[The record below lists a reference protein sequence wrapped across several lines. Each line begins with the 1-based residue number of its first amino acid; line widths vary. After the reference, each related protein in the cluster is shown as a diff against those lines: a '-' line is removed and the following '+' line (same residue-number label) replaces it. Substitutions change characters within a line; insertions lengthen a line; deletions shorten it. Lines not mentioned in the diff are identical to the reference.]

1 MPITNTYLNA
11 GDPIVE
17 ANGQYR
23 GTVNFV
29 FDDGRTVA
37 RNLRAPDEDAWSAL
51 LLNIDD
57 EVEAKQQAQ
66 DAEEAAETDV
76 EVLNPY
82 KQSSVK
88 QMALAYL
95 RNAMSKQDP
104 YVAFLKFSKFNDW
117 RVREGYNLNQVQTA
131 LMAEGLTEED
141 WQDMRDR
148 YSYLS
153 NAGRVSAM
161 QAYQAV
167 VAGDVWAN

>member
-11 GDPIVE
+11 GDPTIEVTGE
-17 ANGQYR
+17 YR
-23 GTVNFV
+23 GTVNFE
-29 FDDGRTVA
+29 FDDGRIVT
-37 RNLRAPDEDAWSAL
+37 RNLRASDEDAWSAL
-51 LLNIDD
+51 MLRIGD
-57 EVEAKQQAQ
+57 EVEAKQQEQ

-76 EVLNPY
+76 EVLNRY

-117 RVREGYNLNQVQTA
+117 RVRQGYNLNQVQVA
-131 LMAEGLTEED
+131 LMAEGLTEEE
-141 WQDMRDR
+141 WQEMRDR

-161 QAYQAV
+161 QAYQDV